1 MVLGLKIPKL
11 TVSGDTGFVGFLKS
25 NEVIAVGSAILITPI
40 IMTSITAIVSRVPFL
55 RDHFALGMVV
65 ASFIL
70 FALSATFGTGMLRA
84 VALGISA
91 GLLIVGLQST
101 SVVQGF
107 LSKLE
112 EAVP

>member
-1 MVLGLKIPKL
+1 MVLGLKVPKL
-11 TVSGDTGFVGFLKS
+11 KVSGEGGFTGFLMS

-40 IMTSITAIVSRVPFL
+40 IMSSITAIVSRVPFL
-55 RDHFALGMVV
+55 RDHFAVGMVV

-70 FALSATFGTGMLRA
+70 FVISATFSGMLRA
-84 VALGISA
+84 VVLGISA

-101 SVVQGF
+101 TIVQGF
-107 LSKLE
+107 LSRLE

>member
-11 TVSGDTGFVGFLKS
+11 KVSGDGSFTKFLMS

-40 IMTSITAIVSRVPFL
+40 LLSGITGIVSRVPLL
-55 RDHFALGMVV
+55 RDHFAIGMVV

-70 FALSATFGTGMLRA
+70 FVISASFSGMLRA

-91 GLLIVGLQST
+91 GILIVGLQST
-101 SVVQGF
+101 SIVQGF